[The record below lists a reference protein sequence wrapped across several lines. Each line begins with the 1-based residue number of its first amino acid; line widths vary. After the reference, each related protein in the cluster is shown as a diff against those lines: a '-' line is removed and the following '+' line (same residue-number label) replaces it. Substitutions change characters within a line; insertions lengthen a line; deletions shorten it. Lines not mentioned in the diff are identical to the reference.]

1 MEPECVRYVTKDG
14 LRFFDHYHLQK
25 TVCAC
30 CTGFSSTLTTGRSL
44 EIPSIIRLSAQKPPK
59 PSSDGVAISTIPLVA
74 SSLRFIFFP
83 FIFFFACP
91 SPCPRGNLQ
100 SSKEAELRAS
110 DDSHRQG
117 RAVEKNSIGEDRHA
131 VSTCEIKQLNLK
143 KAPLANMNF
152 TTVAVLAFIIVL
164 AQASPARVRRDSA
177 SDRYCVKHMEHYN
190 KYCGENAGP
199 IDRALFGK
207 VAKFCPAYEKHCA
220 VGKAGLVE
228 LPDLGSPLVMPPVL
242 PRGSD
247 FASLDLPIADERK
260 PIQHNAPRTV
270 PQTTR
275 LTAAIVATC
284 TPECTAPHCTDECKC
299 AHTHPKVHQMCNPPS
314 SASMAQTCQRW
325 YSKCTMFAPVQY

>member
-1 MEPECVRYVTKDG
+1 
-14 LRFFDHYHLQK
+14 
-25 TVCAC
+25 
-30 CTGFSSTLTTGRSL
+30 
-44 EIPSIIRLSAQKPPK
+44 
-59 PSSDGVAISTIPLVA
+59 
-74 SSLRFIFFP
+74 
-83 FIFFFACP
+83 
-91 SPCPRGNLQ
+91 
-100 SSKEAELRAS
+100 
-110 DDSHRQG
+110 
-117 RAVEKNSIGEDRHA
+117 
-131 VSTCEIKQLNLK
+131 
-143 KAPLANMNF
+143 MNF